1 MLNRFNRNHRGFTLI
16 ELLVVIVIIG
26 ILAAIALPNF
36 IKARNKAREAEVK
49 SNIHS
54 IQIALE
60 RYAVDTGGVY
70 PPFLVG
76 AEAEYNVINVHFAGL
91 SWNANAAVIANG
103 ATPFAK
109 QKTNPV
115 TGQPP
120 VSQQNCRLTMDPLI
134 QFSYLAE
141 YPTNPFAKR
150 DSGMWNASFIGNT
163 EMTGRFPYGGL
174 HGDKMFDLSFGW
186 GDTPQTDYVLYTTES
201 FEENQDTGAIDSQIK
216 ADPDLDSPGNFYY
229 HPVFADMLPVYVHYV
244 ANYNAVYGSGTEI
257 GQTFSSYGITGDEAI
272 GYYLYGYGQSGDRDS
287 TIEKGLDIF
296 NRMPAGPQG
305 SNAKF
310 IWIDQMNLPD
320 LGVTNYLDST
330 AQGVANQKRAE
341 TTGYPSAE
349 FDPWTYAFPDGIN
362 PMDPSEN
369 HLKSGSDG
377 VLDWVIIEVRAGSDV
392 NSDTVKDTYI
402 YGGT

>member
-1 MLNRFNRNHRGFTLI
+1 MVRLLSRNHRGFTLI

-70 PPFLVG
+70 PTFLVG
-76 AEAEYNVINVHFAGL
+76 AELQFNVIRAAYEAQYAAG
-91 SWNANAAVIANG
+91 AAKIYNG

-109 QKTNPV
+109 SITAP
-115 TGQPP
+115 G
-120 VSQQNCRLTMDPLI
+120 SQENCLLTMDPMI

-141 YPTNPFAKR
+141 FPMNPFAKR
-150 DSGMWNASFIGNT
+150 DSGMWNASLIGGT

-174 HGDKMFDLSFGW
+174 HGDKMFDLGFGW

-201 FEENQDTGAIDSQIK
+201 FEENSDDGTAIF

-229 HPVFADMLPVYVHYV
+229 HPMFADMLPVYIHYV
-244 ANYNAVYGSGTEI
+244 ANWNAVYNQSTTP
-257 GQTFSSYGITGDEAI
+257 GQTFSAYGITGDEAV

-287 TIEKGLDIF
+287 NIEKGLDIF
-296 NRMPAGPQG
+296 NRMPEGAGTSSG
-305 SNAKF
+305 IKF
-310 IWIDQMNLPD
+310 DNIAILLAE
-320 LGVTNYLDST
+320 LGIAGEILLDSSCSH
-330 AQGVANQKRAE
+330 NQKRVE

-349 FDPWTYAFPDGIN
+349 YDPWTAAYPDGI
-362 PMDPSEN
+362 DPNAPSDS
-369 HLKSGSDG
+369 HLKSGADG
-377 VLDWVIIEVRAGSDV
+377 ILDWVIIEVTGGADVHSD
-392 NSDTVKDTYI
+392 SVKDTFT

>member
-1 MLNRFNRNHRGFTLI
+1 MVRLLSRDHRGFTLI

-49 SNIHS
+49 SNVHS

-70 PPFLVG
+70 PTFMVG
-76 AEAEYNVINVHFAGL
+76 AEPQFNVIRVQYEAQYSG
-91 SWNANAAVIANG
+91 AAKVYNG

-109 QKTNPV
+109 TVDAP
-115 TGQPP
+115 
-120 VSQQNCRLTMDPLI
+120 SAHEYCLLTMDPMI

-141 YPTNPFAKR
+141 YPANPFAKR
-150 DSGMWNASFIGNT
+150 DSGMWNASYIGGT

-174 HGDKMFDLSFGW
+174 HGDKMFDLGFGW
-186 GDTPQTDYVLYTTES
+186 GDSPQTDYVLYTTES
-201 FEENQDTGAIDSQIK
+201 FEENSDDGSAIF

-229 HPVFADMLPVYVHYV
+229 HPMFADMLPVYVHYV
-244 ANYNAVYGSGTEI
+244 ANFNAVYSGGTTP
-257 GQTFSSYGITGDEAI
+257 GQTFSAYGITGDEAV

-287 TIEKGLDIF
+287 NIEKGLDIF
-296 NRMPAGPQG
+296 NRMPEGGGG
-305 SNAKF
+305 SSGSKF
-310 IWIDQMNLPD
+310 FFINELMDDFGMPGTL
-320 LGVTNYLDST
+320 TLDSSCS
-330 AQGVANQKRAE
+330 QNQKRVE

-349 FDPWTYAFPDGIN
+349 YDPWTGAYPDGIN
-362 PMDPSEN
+362 PNDPSEN
-369 HLKSGSDG
+369 HLKSGADG
-377 VLDWVIIEVRAGSDV
+377 ILDWVIIEVTGGADVHSD
-392 NSDTVKDTYI
+392 SVKDTYT

>member
-1 MLNRFNRNHRGFTLI
+1 MVKVLNRSHRGFTLI

-76 AEAEYNVINVHFAGL
+76 AEADFNVLRAQFDPQFD
-91 SWNANAAVIANG
+91 NAARVRNG
-103 ATPFAK
+103 ASPFAK
-109 QKTNPV
+109 ARTAPSAQEY
-115 TGQPP
+115 
-120 VSQQNCRLTMDPLI
+120 CLLTMDPLI
-134 QFSYLAE
+134 QFAYLAE
-141 YPTNPFAKR
+141 YPVNPFAKR
-150 DSGMWNASFIGNT
+150 DSGMWNASYIGGTN
-163 EMTGRFPYGGL
+163 MTGRFPYGGL
-174 HGDKMFDLSFGW
+174 HGDKMFDLGFGW
-186 GDTPQTDYVLYTTES
+186 GDTPQTDYVLYTTEN
-201 FEENQDTGAIDSQIK
+201 FEEQQDDGTELF

-229 HPVFADMLPVYVHYV
+229 HPIFADMLPVYVHCV
-244 ANYNAVYGSGTEI
+244 ANYNAVYNPSGDP
-257 GQTFSSYGITGDEAI
+257 GRTFSGYGVTGDEAI

-287 TIEKGLDIF
+287 NIEKGQDIF
-296 NRMPAGPQG
+296 NRMPEGGALSSGDKFVNIRDLMEDFDIAGV
-305 SNAKF
+305 
-310 IWIDQMNLPD
+310 IE
-320 LGVTNYLDST
+320 LDST
-330 AQGVANQKRAE
+330 CAQNQLRVE

-349 FDPWTYAFPDGIN
+349 FDPWTYAYPDGIN
-362 PMDPSEN
+362 PDDPSEN

-377 VLDWVIIEVRAGSDV
+377 ILDWVIIEVSGGTDV
-392 NSDTVKDTYI
+392 HSDTVKDTFQ

>member
-1 MLNRFNRNHRGFTLI
+1 MVRLLSRNHRGFTLI

-60 RYAVDTGGVY
+60 RYAVDTGGMY
-70 PPFLVG
+70 PTFLVG
-76 AEAEYNVINVHFAGL
+76 AEPQFNVIRVAYEAQYATG
-91 SWNANAAVIANG
+91 AAKVFNG

-109 QKTNPV
+109 SINAPSAQEY
-115 TGQPP
+115 
-120 VSQQNCRLTMDPLI
+120 CLLTMDPMI

-141 YPTNPFAKR
+141 FPGNPFAKR
-150 DSGMWNASFIGNT
+150 DSGMWNASLIGGT

-174 HGDKMFDLSFGW
+174 HGDKMFDLGFGW
-186 GDTPQTDYVLYTTES
+186 GDSPQTDYVLYTTES
-201 FEENQDTGAIDSQIK
+201 FEEQADDGNNIF

-229 HPVFADMLPVYVHYV
+229 HPMFADMLPVYIHYV
-244 ANYNAVYGSGTEI
+244 ANFNAVYSGGPTP
-257 GQTFSSYGITGDEAI
+257 GQTFSAYGITGDEAV

-287 TIEKGLDIF
+287 NIEKGLDIF
-296 NRMPAGPQG
+296 NRMPEGG
-305 SNAKF
+305 GTSSGIKF
-310 IWIDQMNLPD
+310 ANIEILMAD
-320 LGVTNYLDST
+320 LGIAGEVLLDSSCS
-330 AQGVANQKRAE
+330 QNQHRVE

-349 FDPWTYAFPDGIN
+349 YDPWTAAYPDGI
-362 PMDPSEN
+362 DPNTPSDQ
-369 HLKSGSDG
+369 HLKSGADG
-377 VLDWVIIEVRAGSDV
+377 ILDWVIIEVTGGADVHSD
-392 NSDTVKDTYI
+392 SVKDTYT